1 MGGEYGRDR
10 EKGTL
15 EISQALF
22 IRNVDDRF
30 GITMTSPIP
39 ASPSLDLR
47 HVSNEEP
54 AVNTNFREIVTSL
67 MQIANQTRPDTSN
80 AVRAIARFSHDPE
93 GVHVKAARKILEY
106 LGATAHLGLTFRREI
121 KLEDVH
127 LEYDIETY
135 VYAA

>member
-10 EKGTL
+10 EEGAL

-30 GITMTSPIP
+30 GITKTSPIP

-54 AVNTNFREIVTSL
+54 AVNTNSREIVTSL
-67 MQIANQTRPDTSN
+67 M
-80 AVRAIARFSHDPE
+80 
-93 GVHVKAARKILEY
+93 
-106 LGATAHLGLTFRREI
+106 
-121 KLEDVH
+121 
-127 LEYDIETY
+127 
-135 VYAA
+135 